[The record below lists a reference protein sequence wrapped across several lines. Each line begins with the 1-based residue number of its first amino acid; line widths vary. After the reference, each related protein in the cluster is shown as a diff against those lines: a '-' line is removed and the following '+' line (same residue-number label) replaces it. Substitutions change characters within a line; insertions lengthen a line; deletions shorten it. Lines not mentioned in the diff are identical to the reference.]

1 MPTPTSQGSICI
13 WNAATLGTVTRF
25 RASPGAAVFV
35 EKTNINSAV
44 VGAGDGSRIVKT
56 YDCIAIDP
64 GTIDVTLWG
73 CPPYSLVDISVRA
86 TASFTF
92 SGGSI
97 VLPAYLE
104 SFEVVGQVG
113 QFLVGQAVFKLTG
126 ESS

>member
-1 MPTPTSQGSICI
+1 MPTPTSQGSTCI
-13 WNAATLGTVTRF
+13 WNATTLGTVTRF

-35 EKTNINSAV
+35 EKTNITSTV
-44 VGAGDGSRIVKT
+44 VGFGAGSRIVKT

-64 GTIDVTLWG
+64 GTIEVTLWG
-73 CPPYSLVDISVRA
+73 CPPYSVNDIGVRA

-126 ESS
+126 EAS